1 MYPLAMFLA
10 GTTDSIPHFCVYLL
24 LVNTASS
31 TIRCC
36 LTLHNKWES
45 GLIDINGLYPGRFLG
60 SQRYLNKGY
69 QIPSSFHA
77 TILFDIQNQM
87 TASAC

>member
-1 MYPLAMFLA
+1 MAYIVLAAEASGSELLAMFRLEEVRLFPTLVVYPLLA
-10 GTTDSIPHFCVYLL
+10 
-24 LVNTASS
+24 NTASS

-60 SQRYLNKGY
+60 SQR
-69 QIPSSFHA
+69 
-77 TILFDIQNQM
+77 
-87 TASAC
+87 